1 MLGVL
6 HANRSTITRRSKAS
20 IGSDFGALDPMRS
33 GSVQRRAVN
42 TPPMPVSRIFLAV
55 LVLGA
60 IGQSAIAA
68 EASRQ
73 ESCLTKAEQRA
84 AVDTNRAISLGQAIK
99 SLRQYRKYSEI
110 VRARLCRHD
119 EKLVYVLTLL
129 GRSGKVVDATVD
141 AVNGE
146 FHTNP

>member
-1 MLGVL
+1 M
-6 HANRSTITRRSKAS
+6 S
-20 IGSDFGALDPMRS
+20 SDYQRFDPLRS
-33 GSVQRRAVN
+33 GSVHRRAVT
-42 TPPMPVSRIFLAV
+42 TPPMPVSPILLAV

-60 IGQSAIAA
+60 IGQPAIAA

-84 AVDTNRAISLGQAIK
+84 AVDANRAISLGQAIK
-99 SLRQYRKYSEI
+99 SLRQYRKHSEV
-110 VRARLCRHD
+110 VRARLCSYD

>member
-1 MLGVL
+1 
-6 HANRSTITRRSKAS
+6 
-20 IGSDFGALDPMRS
+20 
-33 GSVQRRAVN
+33 
-42 TPPMPVSRIFLAV
+42 MPVSRIFLAL

-60 IGQSAIAA
+60 IGQPAIAA

-84 AVDTNRAISLGQAIK
+84 AVDANRAISLGQAIK
-99 SLRQYRKYSEI
+99 SLRQYRKHSEV
-110 VRARLCRHD
+110 VRARLCRYD

>member
-1 MLGVL
+1 
-6 HANRSTITRRSKAS
+6 
-20 IGSDFGALDPMRS
+20 MRS
-33 GSVQRRAVN
+33 GGVHRRAAN
-42 TPPMPVSRIFLAV
+42 TPPMPVSRILFAV
-55 LVLGA
+55 LVLCA
-60 IGQSAIAA
+60 IGQPAIAA
-68 EASRQ
+68 ETSRQ

-84 AVDTNRAISLGQAIK
+84 AVDANKAISLGQAIK
-99 SLRQYRKYSEI
+99 SLRQYRKHSEV

-129 GRSGKVVDATVD
+129 GRSGKVIDATVD